1 MNLVMSFIRKLS
13 LKKKIRAITFI
24 CIALL
29 ASVSF
34 LSIYLISSAYKKVL
48 YQSAASTLSYSSTEL
63 EFSLTNIETMADMIL
78 GDVAIQKNLSLL
90 AKTSSATLRAP
101 AIQGLYTSLNEYYFN
116 FRKSQIRYMSLYQND
131 FSTHTYQATINR
143 LPEPVT
149 KDLIEQAEAAHG
161 ATVWVTDYTQE
172 YGLFMVK
179 ELRQIEFLKLDSIG
193 VLVINVDIQ
202 TLMNRTT
209 SAGRTFEKAHYLLH
223 NRGNLIYDSAR
234 LDHDAALQLV
244 ASTPDSYGLL
254 KQDTEELFY
263 VHNTIPEL
271 GWDYIC
277 TIPYGSI
284 ADSLAVSRNMCLLI
298 TLVAIMLSVFLSSRL
313 IDSITRHFDVLVAKM
328 HNFGDGNY
336 EHVIPDYDYDER
348 TDEIGILHTQFDLM
362 VDQVNELIRSN
373 YLNEILRKDAQFK
386 ALESQMN
393 PHFLYNTLESINW
406 RAKALGAKDIS
417 SMAESLGTLLRITLD
432 QKTKQLSLYRELE
445 VVQCYMI
452 IQKFRY
458 EERLQY
464 DIIAPDNLL
473 PYEVLKLTLQP
484 LVENA
489 IRYGLEANTE
499 TCRVQIIAEAKE
511 QHLYLYVKNNGSYF
525 DDDLLL
531 KLKSHQVEPHGFGI
545 GLLNIHERMQITY
558 GDDYGLTLYNEEELA
573 VARLD
578 FPLPYP
584 PDRSG
589 PRKEGDSHAEINN
602 C

>member
-1 MNLVMSFIRKLS
+1 MIRKVPPHL
-13 LKKKIRAITFI
+13 R
-24 CIALL
+24 
-29 ASVSF
+29 
-34 LSIYLISSAYKKVL
+34 SAE
-48 YQSAASTLSYSSTEL
+48 S
-63 EFSLTNIETMADMIL
+63 
-78 GDVAIQKNLSLL
+78 
-90 AKTSSATLRAP
+90 
-101 AIQGLYTSLNEYYFN
+101 
-116 FRKSQIRYMSLYQND
+116 
-131 FSTHTYQATINR
+131 
-143 LPEPVT
+143 
-149 KDLIEQAEAAHG
+149 
-161 ATVWVTDYTQE
+161 
-172 YGLFMVK
+172 
-179 ELRQIEFLKLDSIG
+179 
-193 VLVINVDIQ
+193 
-202 TLMNRTT
+202 
-209 SAGRTFEKAHYLLH
+209 
-223 NRGNLIYDSAR
+223 
-234 LDHDAALQLV
+234 HDAALLLV
-244 ASTPDSYGLL
+244 ASTPNRYGLL
-254 KQDTEELFY
+254 KQDNEELFY

-271 GWDYIC
+271 DWDYIC

-298 TLVAIMLSVFLSSRL
+298 TLVAIVLSVFLSSRL

-336 EHVIPDYDYDER
+336 EHMVPDYDYDDR
-348 TDEIGILHTQFDLM
+348 NDEIGILHTQFDLM
-362 VDQVNELIRSN
+362 VNQVNELIRSN
-373 YLNEILRKDAQFK
+373 YLNEILRKEAQFK

-432 QKTKQLSLYRELE
+432 QKTKQLPLYRELE

-464 DIIAPDNLL
+464 NIIAPDNLL

-489 IRYGLEANTE
+489 IRYGLEENTE
-499 TCRVQIIAEAKE
+499 TCRVQIIAKAHE
-511 QHLYLYVKNNGSYF
+511 QHLYLYVKNNGSFF
-525 DDDLLL
+525 DDELLL

-584 PDRSG
+584 PYRTG
-589 PRKEGDSHAEINN
+589 QPKEGGSHAEINH